1 MKPFKTETIRFDGK
15 STFKIKDA
23 LTKIDDLYTDDVDYE
38 LQLRHQAAEI
48 DKLQTELYA
57 YNRYGMLTVF
67 QAMDA
72 AGKDGTIQ
80 HVFTGTNPL
89 GLRIHSFKKPSEQE
103 LEHDWLWRSWRDL
116 PERGIIGI
124 FNRSY
129 YEEVLVVKVH
139 PEILLNSQR
148 LPHERA
154 TDLDT
159 VWKHRYEAIRDLGK
173 HLYRNGFPVIKFFL
187 HVSKQEQANRL
198 IDRINEPGKNWK
210 FDEQDVKERG
220 FWKEYMAAFEEAINE
235 TATPNAPWYVVPA
248 DGKKNMHLM
257 VGRILIDELKKL
269 PIGEPQVDE
278 TRARELQKFIKVIQE
293 Q

>member
-103 LEHDWLWRSWRDL
+103 LEHDWLWRSL
-116 PERGIIGI
+116 LFAVNGTAIGKI
-124 FNRSY
+124 
-129 YEEVLVVKVH
+129 VH
-139 PEILLNSQR
+139 FR
-148 LPHERA
+148 
-154 TDLDT
+154 
-159 VWKHRYEAIRDLGK
+159 WLG
-173 HLYRNGFPVIKFFL
+173 FF
-187 HVSKQEQANRL
+187 S
-198 IDRINEPGKNWK
+198 
-210 FDEQDVKERG
+210 
-220 FWKEYMAAFEEAINE
+220 
-235 TATPNAPWYVVPA
+235 
-248 DGKKNMHLM
+248 
-257 VGRILIDELKKL
+257 
-269 PIGEPQVDE
+269 
-278 TRARELQKFIKVIQE
+278 
-293 Q
+293 

>member
-1 MKPFKTETIRFDGK
+1 MKSFKPETIRYDGK
-15 STFKIKDA
+15 NTFKIKEAD
-23 LTKIDDLYTDDVDYE
+23 TKIDDLYADDADYE
-38 LQLRHQAAEI
+38 TQLRQQAAEI
-48 DKLQTELYA
+48 DTLQTNLYA
-57 YNRYGMLTVF
+57 HNRYGMLTVF

-72 AGKDGTIQ
+72 AGKDGTVQ

-89 GLRIHSFKKPSEQE
+89 GLRIYSFKKPTQQE

-139 PEILLNSQR
+139 PEILINSQR
-148 LPHERA
+148 LPTER
-154 TDLDT
+154 TDDLDK
-159 VWKHRYEAIRDLGK
+159 VWKHRYEAIRDFEK

-187 HVSKQEQANRL
+187 HVSKQEQADRL
-198 IDRINEPGKNWK
+198 IARIKDPAKHWK

-220 FWKEYMAAFEEAINE
+220 FWNQYMAAFEEAINE
-235 TATPNAPWYVVPA
+235 TATANSPWYVVPA
-248 DGKKNMHLM
+248 DDKKNMRLM
-257 VGRILIDELKKL
+257 VSRIMIDELNKL
-269 PIGEPQVDE
+269 PVAEPDVDE
-278 TRARELQKFIKVIQE
+278 ARAKELQKLISVIQG